1 MSQGPTQDHQPWY
14 QRACGGV
21 SQRHSGTP
29 LLCLQSLGGAPQ
41 QQPLGMATSVKGLG
55 ELVPGWPALA
65 HPCPLA
71 SVHSPTQTPLLAFSL
86 PQVTPSPAQP
96 PGASVLP
103 LGPLKLPP
111 SGWSVSEQAL
121 LLCPGAIQG
130 QLLGQLCGQEALPRA
145 PPQLNMTPDPVQGT
159 QHLPAGSRPCGL
171 LPPPLVRLTRAQRAS
186 QTRAGHRHTRHG
198 PAGRVTHRDAG
209 VCIHRYTCTRTHTR
223 ARQTPTRSHMHTC
236 ASLCRPSACSASRSP
251 PVMYVTAPLT
261 SLLFLSIQM

>member
-1 MSQGPTQDHQPWY
+1 MIHSFAHSFFPLLPSVQQAVKESPPCTRHEGSQNGPSEPRRVVGMSQGPTQDHQPWY

-130 QLLGQLCGQEALPRA
+130 
-145 PPQLNMTPDPVQGT
+145 PPARTAWTAV
-159 QHLPAGSRPCGL
+159 RPG
-171 LPPPLVRLTRAQRAS
+171 
-186 QTRAGHRHTRHG
+186 G
-198 PAGRVTHRDAG
+198 
-209 VCIHRYTCTRTHTR
+209 
-223 ARQTPTRSHMHTC
+223 
-236 ASLCRPSACSASRSP
+236 
-251 PVMYVTAPLT
+251 TAPG
-261 SLLFLSIQM
+261 SPAVKHDP